1 MYSKRM
7 IFLACC
13 IGMMLFGIILITL
26 GSVLPELREKMNLDD
41 ISSGTLFSILPLGI
55 LGGSLVFG
63 PVCDKYGYKILLSL
77 SCIFIFAGL
86 EGIAFSPSQNILR
99 ICIFFLGFGGG
110 AINGATNALVAD
122 ISDGNKGAD
131 LSTLGAFFGVG
142 ALGMPVI
149 LGIMGQ
155 RFSFEIIVASV
166 GLMTLAAG
174 VFFLFIKYPLPKQP
188 HGFPVTGGLRML
200 KDNLLLMA
208 AFFLFFQSSF
218 EGIFNNWTTSFI
230 LDRMP
235 VSQGKALFA
244 LSAFVAG
251 MTVMRLIL
259 GRLLRTISIPRILSW
274 SFVLILTG
282 LALLRLA
289 WSINASIPGL
299 VLVGAGLAAGFPVM
313 LGIVGNRYSEFSGT
327 AFSLVL
333 SVGLIGNMSVNYLMG
348 IIAQNFGV
356 HHLTSAAFTM
366 LAAMVL
372 LAILIKRKSPA
383 MFR

>member
-1 MYSKRM
+1 MYRKRM
-7 IFLACC
+7 IFFACC
-13 IGMMLFGIILITL
+13 IGMILFGISLITL
-26 GSVLPELREKMNLDD
+26 GSVLPDLREKMNLDD
-41 ISSGTLFSILPLGI
+41 ISAGTLFSILPLGI
-55 LGGSLVFG
+55 LGGSLLFG
-63 PVCDKYGYKILLSL
+63 PVCDRYGYKMLLSL

-99 ICIFFLGFGGG
+99 ISIFFLGFGGG

-122 ISDGNKGAD
+122 ISDNNKGAD
-131 LSTLGAFFGVG
+131 LSLLGAFFGIG

-149 LGIMGQ
+149 LGILDEK
-155 RFSFEIIVASV
+155 FSFEVIVASV
-166 GLMTLAAG
+166 GAVTLAAG
-174 VFFLFIKYPLPKQP
+174 IFFLLIKYPLPKQP
-188 HGFPVTGGLRML
+188 HGFPVTGSL
-200 KDNLLLMA
+200 KMIKDDLLIIV

-230 LDRMP
+230 LDRMS

-244 LSAFVAG
+244 LSSFVAG

-259 GRLLRTISIPRILSW
+259 GKLLRSVSVPRILSW
-274 SFVLILTG
+274 SFVFTLTG
-282 LALLRLA
+282 LVLLRSA
-289 WSINASIPGL
+289 WSINSAIPAL
-299 VLVGAGLAAGFPVM
+299 VLIGAGLASGFPVM

-333 SVGLIGNMSVNYLMG
+333 GVGLIGNMSINYLMG

-356 HHLTSAAFTM
+356 HHFTSVAFTM
-366 LAAMVL
+366 LTAMVL
-372 LAILIKRKSPA
+372 LAIFIKRKSPA